1 MHLCTIQLFEHSEL
15 NSKLKNQTG
24 DMWKCSKVKI
34 NHFVVEYS
42 MNRPHRKHVECGA
55 TSDLY
60 NFEVTSLF
68 GPELNDLS
76 KAGSLPFHRNA
87 GYFP

>member
-1 MHLCTIQLFEHSEL
+1 
-15 NSKLKNQTG
+15 
-24 DMWKCSKVKI
+24 MWKCSKVKI